1 MNLQAQ
7 DVATPTRLLSFR
19 QTMTTG
25 AMIDVSTRE
34 PHRVISLRERLAGYV
49 GYGWAVLPLI
59 ARGKEPDTKLL
70 RSFYADPRTAHLR
83 AGPAR
88 LEEVEEWFRLKPTL
102 NLGVFPSECL
112 ALIDIDRLDLVDPDI
127 PTPTASSGRE
137 GGGKHIYLSSDR
149 VLPTRR
155 MEWGHLNPAYL
166 VLPGSTHPTGRLY
179 EWLPGR
185 SPDQVPFMDYREAMP
200 LLGLE
205 GE

>member
-1 MNLQAQ
+1 M
-7 DVATPTRLLSFR
+7 
-19 QTMTTG
+19 
-25 AMIDVSTRE
+25 
-34 PHRVISLRERLAGYV
+34 YV
-49 GYGWAVLPLI
+49 GYGWALLPLV
-59 ARGKEPDTKLL
+59 AREKAPDTKLL
-70 RSFYADPRTAHLR
+70 GRLYGDPRTGHLR
-83 AGPAR
+83 YGPA
-88 LEEVEEWFRLKPTL
+88 LSEEVVEWFRLSPRV

-149 VLPTRR
+149 VLPTKRV
-155 MEWGHLNPAYL
+155 EWGHLNPSHL

-185 SPDQVPFMDYREAMP
+185 SPDQVPFMDYREAMR
-200 LLGLE
+200 LLHLE